1 MKTRLNWYSLLLM
14 MIVAALVSVGCTSPA
29 AEEPTVADTT
39 TSTEADAEETEED
52 HSEENADEDTDTTAS
67 TEADAEETEEDHS
80 EGNADEDADTAA
92 STEADE
98 DADEHA
104 DEDADAHDDE
114 HADAHGDEHG
124 DEHGHDEH
132 GSEEEMLMLPEL
144 GAADLDGSPL
154 QVVATTSIIGD
165 VVAQVG
171 GDTIELTTLMEPGQD
186 PHGYEPAARDLTA
199 IASSDVIFVNGWNLE
214 ERLEDDLDNI
224 GEGVPVIAISANIVP
239 IEFGGHSDEHDDEHG
254 DEHGDEHS
262 EEAGDEHGDEHS
274 EEAVDE
280 HGDEHDH
287 HNHGAFD
294 PHVWFSIH
302 NVEQWATNVAEILS
316 DLDPANADVYAANA
330 AAYIEE
336 LEELEA
342 YVEEQLSQIPEENR
356 FLVTNHDTFG
366 YFAHEYGFT
375 VLGTVIP
382 NLSTLAEPS
391 AADLASLITEME
403 EHGVCTVFTE
413 TTVSDALAQTVAG
426 DLSSCDE
433 VKVLPLYTGAIGPE
447 GSGADSYI
455 SMFRANVDAIVEGL
469 N

>member
-39 TSTEADAEETEED
+39 T
-52 HSEENADEDTDTTAS
+52 S